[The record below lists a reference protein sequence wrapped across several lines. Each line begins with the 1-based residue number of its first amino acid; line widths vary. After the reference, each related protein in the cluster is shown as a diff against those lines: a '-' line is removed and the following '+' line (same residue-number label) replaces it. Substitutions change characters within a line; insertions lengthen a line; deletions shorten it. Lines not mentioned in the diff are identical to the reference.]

1 MVTIDRVDKRSLADR
16 LGLRAG
22 DRLVSLN
29 GYEINDVL
37 DYEFYAA
44 DSGLRIE
51 YERGGVRRAVS
62 VWHPAGGTW
71 GAFFDLPDGRKAA
84 RRNGCIFCFIDQNP
98 KGLRESLYFK
108 DDDERLSFLQGNYV
122 TLTNLTPAQVERIVR
137 MHISP
142 INVSVHTT
150 DPELRVPDDAQQ
162 RRRACARLSRHS
174 RFRRHRT

>member
-62 VWHPAGGTW
+62 VWHPAGGDL
-71 GAFFDLPDGRKAA
+71 GLHFFDLPDGRKAA
-84 RRNGCIFCFIDQNP
+84 LPQ
-98 KGLRESLYFK
+98 
-108 DDDERLSFLQGNYV
+108 RLHL
-122 TLTNLTPAQVERIVR
+122 LLHR
-137 MHISP
+137 
-142 INVSVHTT
+142 
-150 DPELRVPDDAQQ
+150 PEPEGT
-162 RRRACARLSRHS
+162 ARKPVL
-174 RFRRHRT
+174 

>member
-51 YERGGVRRAVS
+51 YERASGVGKRQTVVQLVDVNAIESFVI
-62 VWHPAGGTW
+62 AG
-71 GAFFDLPDGRKAA
+71 
-84 RRNGCIFCFIDQNP
+84 
-98 KGLRESLYFK
+98 
-108 DDDERLSFLQGNYV
+108 
-122 TLTNLTPAQVERIVR
+122 
-137 MHISP
+137 
-142 INVSVHTT
+142 
-150 DPELRVPDDAQQ
+150 DA
-162 RRRACARLSRHS
+162 S
-174 RFRRHRT
+174 

>member
-62 VWHPAGGTW
+62 VWHPA
-71 GAFFDLPDGRKAA
+71 
-84 RRNGCIFCFIDQNP
+84 
-98 KGLRESLYFK
+98 
-108 DDDERLSFLQGNYV
+108 
-122 TLTNLTPAQVERIVR
+122 
-137 MHISP
+137 
-142 INVSVHTT
+142 
-150 DPELRVPDDAQQ
+150 
-162 RRRACARLSRHS
+162 
-174 RFRRHRT
+174 

>member
-51 YERGGVRRAVS
+51 YERGGVRRGLEGVQRL
-62 VWHPAGGTW
+62 GT
-71 GAFFDLPDGRKAA
+71 DL
-84 RRNGCIFCFIDQNP
+84 C
-98 KGLRESLYFK
+98 
-108 DDDERLSFLQGNYV
+108 
-122 TLTNLTPAQVERIVR
+122 
-137 MHISP
+137 
-142 INVSVHTT
+142 
-150 DPELRVPDDAQQ
+150 
-162 RRRACARLSRHS
+162 
-174 RFRRHRT
+174 